1 MTTFNLP
8 DLGEGMAEAEIVTW
22 HVSPGTRVTADQ
34 PLVSVETD
42 KAVVEIPSPHSGT
55 VTNLHAAPG
64 DIVEVGA
71 PLADIDTGAIEDAGA
86 VVGKLATTPAAPPE
100 SAPESTSESASEAR
114 ATPTPAATDV
124 RAAPAV
130 RRLAAELGVD
140 LASVAGSGPGGA
152 ILSANVRAAA
162 GAAPAEVAGE
172 PLRGVR
178 RAMAR
183 AMTLAGETVV
193 PATLTDHAE
202 IQAWGPDENPTLRLV
217 RAICTACAAEPA
229 LNVGFDGKR
238 RIPNSGV
245 DLAIAVDTPDGLF
258 APVLRQVDKVPP
270 AQLASEIAEL
280 KVAVGNRTIAPEA
293 LKAATITLSNFGM
306 IGGEYAALVISPP
319 QVAILGAG
327 RIHDA
332 VLAIGG
338 TPAVRRVL
346 PLSLTFDHRVVTGGE
361 AARFMA
367 TVRED
372 LARAD

>member
-1 MTTFNLP
+1 MTTFTLP

-22 HVSPGTRVTADQ
+22 HVSPGSRITADQ

-55 VTNLHAAPG
+55 VTKVHAAPG

-71 PLADIDTGAIEDAGA
+71 PLADIDTGATEDTGA
-86 VVGKLATTPAAPPE
+86 VVGNLVTTPAAPPE
-100 SAPESTSESASEAR
+100 FTPESTSEAR
-114 ATPTPAATDV
+114 ATPINVAVDV

-140 LASVAGSGPGGA
+140 LASVTGSGPGDA
-152 ILSANVRAAA
+152 ILSADVRAAT
-162 GAAPAEVAGE
+162 GAVPAEIAGE

-183 AMTLAGETVV
+183 AMTLSGETVV
-193 PATLTDHAE
+193 PATLTDHAD
-202 IQAWGPDENPTLRLV
+202 IRAWGPNENPILRLV
-217 RAICTACAAEPA
+217 RAICTACLAEPA
-229 LNVGFDGKR
+229 LNVGFDGER
-238 RIPNSGV
+238 RAPHAGV

-258 APVLRQVDKVPP
+258 APVLRQVDRVPP

-280 KVAVGNRTIAPEA
+280 RVAVGNRTIAPEA
-293 LKAATITLSNFGM
+293 LKGATITLSNFGM
-306 IGGEYAALVISPP
+306 IGGE
-319 QVAILGAG
+319 
-327 RIHDA
+327 HA
-332 VLAIGG
+332 VLAIDG

-346 PLSLTFDHRVVTGGE
+346 PLSLTFDHRTVTGGE

-367 TVRED
+367 AVRAD

>member
-1 MTTFNLP
+1 MTTFTLP

-55 VTNLHAAPG
+55 VTKVYAAPG

-71 PLADIDTGAIEDAGA
+71 PLADIDTGATEDAGA
-86 VVGKLATTPAAPPE
+86 VVGKLATTPAAPSE
-100 SAPESTSESASEAR
+100 SASESASEAR
-114 ATPTPAATDV
+114 TTPTTAAVDV

-130 RRLAAELGVD
+130 RRLATELGVD
-140 LASVAGSGPGGA
+140 LAGVTGSGPDGA
-152 ILSANVRAAA
+152 ILSADVRAAT
-162 GAAPAEVAGE
+162 GAAPAEIAGE

-183 AMTLAGETVV
+183 AMTLSGETVV
-193 PATLTDHAE
+193 PATLTDHAD
-202 IQAWGPDENPTLRLV
+202 IRAWDPDENTTLRLV
-217 RAICTACAAEPA
+217 RAICAACAAEPA
-229 LNVGFDGKR
+229 LNVGFDGER
-238 RIPNSGV
+238 RIPHAGV

-258 APVLRQVDKVPP
+258 APVLRQVDKVPA
-270 AQLASEIAEL
+270 AQLASKITEL
-280 KVAVGNRTIAPEA
+280 RAAVGNRTIAPEA
-293 LKAATITLSNFGM
+293 LKGATITLSNFGM
-306 IGGEYAALVISPP
+306 IGGEHAALVISPP

-332 VLAIGG
+332 VLAIEG

-361 AARFMA
+361 AARFMQA
-367 TVRED
+367 V
-372 LARAD
+372 RADLTRAD